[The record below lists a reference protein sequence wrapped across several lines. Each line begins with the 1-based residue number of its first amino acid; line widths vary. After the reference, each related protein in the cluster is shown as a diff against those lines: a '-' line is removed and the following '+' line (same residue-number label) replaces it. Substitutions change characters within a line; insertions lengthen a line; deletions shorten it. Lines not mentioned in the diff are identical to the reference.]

1 MQMIVAAERLGAER
15 GLAAMSLREVQAA
28 AGQRNKS
35 AAQYHFGSRDGLV
48 EAVVATRMGPINEAR
63 LEVLAELGP
72 TPSVRDLVTAL
83 VDPLVDATIGRP
95 PSHWARFL
103 FQGWADPAVADVV
116 RRSFSASSYRTV
128 RRMLAERSAG
138 LPAELCGQRID
149 RAVGLVVMALAAAE
163 SAATASA
170 DGDGAPSVQPDP
182 GLTAA
187 MLIDECC
194 GLLEAPVSSATTA
207 ALDHAH
213 TRIG

>member
-1 MQMIVAAERLGAER
+1 MAGGREQMIVAAERLGAER

-63 LEVLAELGP
+63 LALLAELGP
-72 TPSVRDLVTAL
+72 TPSVRGLVTAL
-83 VDPLVDATIGRP
+83 VTPLADATIRRP

-128 RRMLAERSAG
+128 RRLLVERLAG
-138 LPAELCGQRID
+138 LPAELREQRID

-163 SAATASA
+163 SAR
-170 DGDGAPSVQPDP
+170 GDGAPPDQPAPD
-182 GLTAA
+182 LTAA

-207 ALDHAH
+207 ALDHEHAR
-213 TRIG
+213 TG